1 MALTTGV
8 LGDRGHRVHVRFG
21 NVFDDDG
28 NIVIPST
35 YRLVVRSG
43 YETSILINERDRVDG
58 SQVLI
63 ICLDDLI
70 RTQVVLLI
78 SLGPRIEEVYTPG

>member
-8 LGDRGHRVHVRFG
+8 LGDRGHRVHVWFG
-21 NVFDDDG
+21 NVFDHDG
-28 NIVIPST
+28 NIVIPTT

-43 YETSILINERDRVDG
+43 YETSILVYERNRVDG

-78 SLGPRIEEVYTPG
+78 SLRATNEEAYTPG